1 MSADVVQS
9 IGFHAP
15 LGALSIGFR
24 VLRFVVA
31 AGLLIGA
38 LGVAGY
44 RVLLALG

>member
-1 MSADVVQS
+1 MTTHVVQS

-15 LGALSIGFR
+15 LGALSTGFR
-24 VLRFVVA
+24 VLRFIVA
-31 AGLLIGA
+31 AGLLLGS